1 MSASHPLIVLSPP
14 TCADLAQALVFVN
27 VLQRSGKHCLG
38 LGSYAK
44 LAHLDRSDLSIL
56 EARHSEDRS
65 IGMYSTRVRDSI
77 LRIHV
82 LHHGSLRLCEVAAPI
97 GARSGFLPVSSLKRL
112 DASLMSRGQKD

>member
-1 MSASHPLIVLSPP
+1 M
-14 TCADLAQALVFVN
+14 
-27 VLQRSGKHCLG
+27 
-38 LGSYAK
+38 K

-65 IGMYSTRVRDSI
+65 ISMYPTLVRSSI
-77 LRIHV
+77 LRIYV
-82 LHHGSLRLCEVAAPI
+82 LHHGSLRLCEVAASI